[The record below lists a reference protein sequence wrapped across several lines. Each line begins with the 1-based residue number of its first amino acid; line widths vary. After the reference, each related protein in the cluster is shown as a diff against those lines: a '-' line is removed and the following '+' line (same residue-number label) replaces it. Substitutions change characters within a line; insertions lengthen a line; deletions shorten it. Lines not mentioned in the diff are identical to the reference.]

1 MIQDFEQSSSVLIKE
16 MPLNAQTLICEL
28 KTWKEGAVG
37 VGTG

>member
-1 MIQDFEQSSSVLIKE
+1 MMHDIEQSSSVLIKE
-16 MPLNAQTLICEL
+16 MPLNVANLICEL